1 MRIPLTK
8 KVEGFKVEKKSVSQL
23 VSEMGKTA
31 YQGRKLAE
39 AVDLWEKMVKEDGL
53 VIILGLAGS
62 MSTAGQWTLVN
73 WLIKNR
79 FVDVIVSTGANIS
92 EDIVD
97 AMGLGY
103 YQATQNIDD
112 EELLAAD
119 INRYYDVYGLETD
132 YRQMEDLLVEFL
144 LTLKTDHPYS
154 SMEILHHLGRYLS
167 KKKIESIT
175 ATAAEN
181 GVPIFSPALLD
192 SAYGEAVLMAKNEG
206 HNLVVDQVKEFDQ
219 FVGIGEKTKNTAVIY
234 VGGGVPKDFT
244 QLLAISISPKNMD
257 QAVKG
262 REGNCRKSLQE
273 YYYPHK
279 YAIQITTDSPQWGG
293 LSGCTLEEAK
303 SWGKV
308 SSNGRDVT
316 CYCDATIALPI
327 IAHSLSERVNYDS
340 RKKRAPDFS
349 WLLPKTETKS

>member
-1 MRIPLTK
+1 MGIPLTR

-39 AVDLWEKMVKEDGL
+39 AVDLWERMIKEEDL
-53 VIILGLAGS
+53 VIVLGLAGS

-79 FVDVIVSTGANIS
+79 FVDVIVSTGANVS

-103 YQATQNIDD
+103 WQATQNIND
-112 EELLAAD
+112 EELLEAD
-119 INRYYDVYGLETD
+119 INRYYDVYGIETD
-132 YRQMEDLLVEFL
+132 YRKMEELVTEFL
-144 LTLKTDHPYS
+144 LTLKPDHPYS
-154 SMEILHHLGRYLS
+154 SMEILHLFGKWLN
-167 KKKIESIT
+167 KKNIESIT
-175 ATAAEN
+175 ATAAQH
-181 GVPIFSPALLD
+181 GVPIFSPAMLD

-206 HNLVVDQVKEFDQ
+206 HNLIVDQVKEFDQ
-219 FVGIGEKTKNTAVIY
+219 FVGIGEKTRDTAVIY

-244 QLLAISISPKNMD
+244 QLLAISISPKTMD
-257 QAVKG
+257 QEIPG

-308 SSNGRDVT
+308 SGKGKDVT

-327 IAHSLSERVNYDS
+327 ITHALNERLTPDV
-340 RKKRAPDFS
+340 RKNRAPDFS
-349 WLLPKTETKS
+349 WIFPEA